1 MSAPGEAARPRDRA
15 GAWPPVDGAERPG
28 RPGRPA
34 AGSQRAG
41 SPAPGVT
48 LTGVGAIVLLI
59 VAGAIGAVIDVLLGP
74 ALGTATT
81 LMLAVGA
88 VGSTWLVQRCHL
100 ASVVLSPPLVYLL
113 LSVMVLLLASDLGVT
128 LTGLGATLVYGFPA
142 MAIATV
148 LSVLVAS
155 IRHITGR

>member
-1 MSAPGEAARPRDRA
+1 M
-15 GAWPPVDGAERPG
+15 
-28 RPGRPA
+28 
-34 AGSQRAG
+34 
-41 SPAPGVT
+41 
-48 LTGVGAIVLLI
+48 LLI

-81 LMLAVGA
+81 IMLAVGA

-113 LSVMVLLLASDLGVT
+113 LSVVVLLLASDLGVT